1 VTSIERVPGRSGL
14 LEKLLASV
22 RAEFRNEIY
31 HPAPDDPVFV
41 PGECAVSGC
50 DRVVAQRGLCNGHAI
65 RWRRRGRPDMAEFLA
80 DPGRPVRGRSELAE
94 CAVAGCRFG
103 VNGRGLCCKHHDK
116 WARQGRPD
124 LDSWIAQAM
133 VSTVGTAECRMPFCT
148 LWVENTTKVFC
159 KNHQYRWEDAGR
171 PDLET
176 FTIDCQLVG
185 SAPSTC
191 GGSVPS

>member
-1 VTSIERVPGRSGL
+1 MATRSGG
-14 LEKLLASV
+14 
-22 RAEFRNEIY
+22 
-31 HPAPDDPVFV
+31 AP
-41 PGECAVSGC
+41 
-50 DRVVAQRGLCNGHAI
+50 
-65 RWRRRGRPDMAEFLA
+65 RPPNMAEFLA

-103 VNGRGLCCKHHDK
+103 VNGRGLCSKRHDK

-124 LDSWIAQAM
+124 LDSWIAEAM
-133 VSTVGTAECRMPFCT
+133 VITVGTAECRMPFCT
-148 LWVENTTKVFC
+148 SWVENTTKVFC

-185 SAPSTC
+185 SGAIDLRGLSPAAHAGVSIRPAASPRRADPHRHTEVRGR
-191 GGSVPS
+191 GGASRQGRRCVVLVGPLRAGMAADVPLPGAG